1 MDKLDH
7 LNLAA
12 RIGAMEAGAPLQPVP
27 PAGDPAAQRRYP
39 RIKCFIAVQ
48 LRPESDHGLVLGNL
62 SDVSL
67 GGCGVESAIHVPPST
82 PVALSPLTAAGEL
95 WVRGVVANSRFSEG
109 TSSFHIGIRFLEE
122 STPSAE
128 HRPQEFVHF
137 VEQAAAHQ
145 GPGEGYMNKLW
156 GL

>member
-1 MDKLDH
+1 MDKLEN
-7 LNLAA
+7 LNNSLKNREFDTAA
-12 RIGAMEAGAPLQPVP
+12 AVSAPTP
-27 PAGDPAAQRRYP
+27 DYAAQRRFP

-67 GGCGVESAIHVPPST
+67 GGCGLESAIHVPAST

-95 WVRGVVANSRFSEG
+95 WVRGVAVNSRFSEG
-109 TSSFHIGIRFLEE
+109 TSSFHIGVKFLEE
-122 STPSAE
+122 PIPSAE
-128 HRPQEFVHF
+128 HRPQEFVQF
-137 VEQAAAHQ
+137 IEQAAAQ
-145 GPGEGYMNKLW
+145 QAPRGDYLNKLW